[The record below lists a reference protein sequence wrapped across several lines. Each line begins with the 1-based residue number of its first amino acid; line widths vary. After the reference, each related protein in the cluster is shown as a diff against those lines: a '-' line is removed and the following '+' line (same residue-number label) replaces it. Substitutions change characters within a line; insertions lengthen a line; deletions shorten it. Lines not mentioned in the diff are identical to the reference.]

1 MDNNNNATLT
11 QFYDQL
17 VTDFDQEN
25 GVMWCYANPSPRPCF
40 TPELLNDLVR
50 FLNVVR
56 NKINSEINIGLQP
69 AIKYLI
75 LGSYK
80 PGVFSLGGD
89 LALFLRCIKENNRDR
104 LERYMKLSIDVL
116 FGTYTNMNVPLTTIA
131 LIRGN
136 ALGAGFEGALACDY
150 LIAEKSVQLG
160 FPEVLFN
167 MFPGMGAYSFL
178 SRRINPVEVEKM
190 ILSGRIYT
198 AEELFHIGVVDYLSE
213 DGRGVSEVTKLIKQ
227 HERNSNTRNSLLKVR
242 NRVNPVTYEELIDI
256 GEIWVDAAMALSER
270 ELKIMQRLIRS
281 QDKMAE
287 ELIQTIDV
295 VEKKIKQI

>member
-1 MDNNNNATLT
+1 MQNNNYRSLT

-17 VTDFDQEN
+17 VTEFNDET

-40 TPELLNDLVR
+40 TPQLLEDLMR
-50 FLNVVR
+50 FLQAVR
-56 NKINSEINIGLQP
+56 NKNTSDIRSGIP
-69 AIKYLI
+69 PSIKYLV

-89 LALFLRCIKENNRDR
+89 LSLFVRSIKERDR
-104 LERYMKLSIDVL
+104 VSLHNYMKLSIDVL
-116 FGTYTNMNVPLTTIA
+116 FGTHTNMDVPLTTVA

-178 SRRINPVEVEKM
+178 SRRINPVQVEKM
-190 ILSGRIYT
+190 ILSGRIYSV
-198 AEELFHIGVVDYLSE
+198 EELYDIGVVDVIAG
-213 DGRGVSEVTKLIKQ
+213 DGQGVEEAKKFIKK
-227 HERNSNTRNSLLKVR
+227 HEKNRNTRESLLKIR
-242 NRVNPVTYEELIDI
+242 NRVNPVSYEELIDI
-256 GEIWVDAAMALSER
+256 GEIWVEAAMSLTSR
-270 ELKIMQRLIRS
+270 ELKVMERLVRS
-281 QDKMAE
+281 QDKMAKT
-287 ELIQTIDV
+287 LVPTAMTLHQNSG
-295 VEKKIKQI
+295 

>member
-1 MDNNNNATLT
+1 MQNNNYKSLT

-17 VTDFDQEN
+17 VTEFNDET

-40 TPELLNDLVR
+40 TPQLLDDLLK
-50 FLNVVR
+50 FLQVVR
-56 NKINSEINIGLQP
+56 NKNASDLRSGISP
-69 AIKYLI
+69 SIKYLV

-89 LALFLRCIKENNRDR
+89 LDLFVNAISERDR
-104 LERYMKLSIDVL
+104 GRLRDYMKLSIDVL
-116 FGTYTNMNVPLTTIA
+116 FGTHTNMDVPLTTIA

-178 SRRINPVEVEKM
+178 SRRISPVQVEKM
-190 ILSGRIYT
+190 ILSGRIYS
-198 AEELFHIGVVDYLSE
+198 AEELHEIGVVDVIAN
-213 DGRGVSEVTKLIKQ
+213 DGEGVDEINKFIRKHAKS
-227 HERNSNTRNSLLKVR
+227 RNTRESLLKIR

-256 GEIWVDAAMALSER
+256 GEIWIEAAMSLTSR
-270 ELKIMQRLIRS
+270 ELKVMARLIRS
-281 QDKMAE
+281 QDKMAKT
-287 ELIQTIDV
+287 LVQTTTSLCNNSG
-295 VEKKIKQI
+295 